1 MVGLFTFNDSGNEI
15 DIEFTH
21 WNQKWYWENNSYYT
35 NQPGAT
41 SGNSINFNM
50 TLTQSERWE
59 LCLGIL
65 DFCKR
70 NADEENNTMLTSEQI
85 VAWLSSTMG
94 ISPLC
99 VRKQIRLYIDTNMV
113 IQRTNNC
120 PVLNLN
126 GNNLINEIKLAQQAR
141 AQAQQ
146 NKA

>member
-1 MVGLFTFNDSGNEI
+1 
-15 DIEFTH
+15 
-21 WNQKWYWENNSYYT
+21 
-35 NQPGAT
+35 
-41 SGNSINFNM
+41 M
-50 TLTQSERWE
+50 TLTQSERWQ

-99 VRKQIRLYIDTNMV
+99 VRKQIRLYIDTNMI
-113 IQRTNNC
+113 IQRSNNC

-126 GNNLINEIKLAQQAR
+126 GNDLINEIKLAQQAR